1 MIVEFYTKRDGTKPV
16 EEFLNTLPN
25 KLANKALRSIKR
37 LRDEG
42 FQLTYP
48 DAEKITPDI
57 WELRTKF
64 ATDIT
69 RIFYFFYDGEKIV
82 LTNGFLKKTDK
93 IPTEE
98 IERAKRYRDDYCRR
112 QRNG

>member
-57 WELRTKF
+57 
-64 ATDIT
+64 
-69 RIFYFFYDGEKIV
+69 
-82 LTNGFLKKTDK
+82 
-93 IPTEE
+93 
-98 IERAKRYRDDYCRR
+98 
-112 QRNG
+112 